1 MVRYPAS
8 PLYGTPWLT
17 SFRGFLWRILA
28 IGAISLVPPYAGKL
42 IRRAI
47 KPPSYRKVQNR

>member
-1 MVRYPAS
+1 MYS
-8 PLYGTPWLT
+8 SKQQKLT
-17 SFRGFLWRILA
+17 IHNSGFLWRVLA

>member
-1 MVRYPAS
+1 MD
-8 PLYGTPWLT
+8 
-17 SFRGFLWRILA
+17 RGFLWRILA
-28 IGAISLVPPYAGKL
+28 IGAVSLIPPYAGKL

>member
-1 MVRYPAS
+1 MNMCLIPR
-8 PLYGTPWLT
+8 LT
-17 SFRGFLWRILA
+17 ENRGFLWRILA